1 MNRFGD
7 IPKWLP
13 RAAGQYTTVMEN
25 IKLRVGFIEELDKFK
40 NEGNW
45 TFIVEAMYLN
55 LRYICELIASGCLI
69 AHKETILT
77 NNNKLKKAY
86 QADLIVNALDKLDDK
101 FYPMPYRMKN
111 KDTFEY
117 IEDGFLTKYEIKDLY
132 RKCGGVLHN
141 NPNGVDYPE
150 LIDNIQI
157 YIEKIKILLS
167 SHHIKVLGSHDYLD
181 IRLNVGGIGAI
192 EWAFFKL
199 VDAPQPPDGK
209 PR

>member
-1 MNRFGD
+1 MSRFGD

-13 RAAGQYTTVMEN
+13 RASNQYTTVMEN
-25 IKLRVGFIEELDKFK
+25 IKLRVGFIEELDRFK
-40 NEGNW
+40 NEWNW
-45 TFIVEAMYLN
+45 TFIIETMYLN
-55 LRYICELIASGCLI
+55 FRYICELIASGCLI

-86 QADLIVNALDKLDDK
+86 QADLIIGALDKLDEQ

-132 RKCGGVLHN
+132 RKCGGILHN
-141 NPNGVDYPE
+141 NPNSVDYEE
-150 LIDNIQI
+150 LVDDIKV
-157 YIEKIKILLS
+157 YIEKIKVLLS
-167 SHHIKVLGSHDYLD
+167 NHHIKVFGSHNHLD
-181 IRLNVGGIGAI
+181 VRLNVGGLG
-192 EWAFFKL
+192 EVKWAFFKL
-199 VDAPQPPDGK
+199 IDAPQSTDDK